1 MQSGYI
7 EIFRMSRNLIQL
19 RSSTLLFFSLLA

>member
-7 EIFRMSRNLIQL
+7 EIFRMNRNLIQL

>member
-19 RSSTLLFFSLLA
+19 LSFTLLFFGLPA